1 MRFTTLDE
9 WLQWLE
15 CQHPR
20 AIDLGLERVSV
31 VAKALNIALAMPVIT
46 VAGTNGKGSCVALS
60 SAILSAEGYRVGT
73 YTSPHLVHYNERIG
87 IAGRYV
93 SDDELLA
100 AFSAID
106 EARGATSL
114 TYFEFGTLAALWLF
128 QRAELDVVILEVGLG
143 GRLDAVNI
151 VDADIAIVSSI
162 AIDHE
167 AWLGSDREVIGREKA
182 GVFRQGRI
190 AVVGD
195 LNPPQSVLN
204 YGRDIGA
211 TVLCRDRDFSYSE
224 STSQWQ
230 WQGLDAQGD
239 KLEYHGLPLPSVLLD
254 NAATV
259 LQALQYLDLNVSDA
273 AVRSGLSRVEL
284 SGRCQHIVLDGVDIV
299 LDVAHNP
306 AAVVTLRQH
315 LQQYPVSGRSR
326 CVFAVMADKA
336 IAEMVSILQPWFES
350 WWLADLDGNS
360 RAAGASDVSGML
372 MIQQVSG
379 VQYGGSVAA
388 SIQQAMAQSAS
399 GDRIV
404 VFGSF
409 FTVAEAMLF
418 LSERGGVDVKSVITA
433 KGNTL

>member
-60 SAILSAEGYRVGT
+60 SAILRAEGYRVGT
-73 YTSPHLVHYNERIG
+73 YTSPHLVHYHERIV
-87 IAGRYV
+87 IAGRCV
-93 SDDELLA
+93 HDEELLL

-167 AWLGSDREVIGREKA
+167 AWLGRDREVIGREKA

-195 LNPPQSVLN
+195 VDPPQSVLN

-211 TVLCRDRDFSYSE
+211 SVLCRDRDYSYRE
-224 STSQWQ
+224 SANQWQ

-239 KLEYHGLPLPSVLLD
+239 
-254 NAATV
+254 
-259 LQALQYLDLNVSDA
+259 
-273 AVRSGLSRVEL
+273 R
-284 SGRCQHIVLDGVDIV
+284 
-299 LDVAHNP
+299 
-306 AAVVTLRQH
+306 
-315 LQQYPVSGRSR
+315 
-326 CVFAVMADKA
+326 
-336 IAEMVSILQPWFES
+336 
-350 WWLADLDGNS
+350 
-360 RAAGASDVSGML
+360 
-372 MIQQVSG
+372 
-379 VQYGGSVAA
+379 
-388 SIQQAMAQSAS
+388 
-399 GDRIV
+399 
-404 VFGSF
+404 
-409 FTVAEAMLF
+409 
-418 LSERGGVDVKSVITA
+418 KSVV
-433 KGNTL
+433 

>member
-1 MRFTTLDE
+1 MRFTTLEE

-60 SAILSAEGYRVGT
+60 SAILGAEGYRVGT
-73 YTSPHLVHYNERIG
+73 YTSPHLVHYNERIV

-167 AWLGSDREVIGREKA
+167 AWLGRDREVIGREKA
-182 GVFRQGRI
+182 GIFRQGRI

-195 LNPPQSVLN
+195 VNPPQSVLS

-224 STSQWQ
+224 STRLWD
-230 WQGLDAQGD
+230 WQGVDAQGD

-273 AVRSGLSRVEL
+273 AVRSGLSLVEL
-284 SGRCQHIVLDGVDIV
+284 SGRCQHIALDGVDIV

-336 IAEMVSILQPWFES
+336 IAEMLSILQPSFEN

-360 RAAGASDVSGML
+360 RAVGASDVAGML
-372 MIQQVSG
+372 MAQQVSG
-379 VQYGGSVAA
+379 VEYGGSVAA
-388 SIQQAMAQSAS
+388 SIQQAIAQSAS
-399 GDRIV
+399 GDRVV

-418 LSERGGVDVKSVITA
+418 LSERGGVDVSSVITA